1 MYSSALETM
10 KFASF
15 SMSNI
20 TDIWLR
26 RPKWEA
32 DSLPI
37 LLAGVD
43 LGRFVHMM
51 LFPHPLMSYQIRLL
65 GTLFS
70 LGLPSHEDVPR
81 DMENNAYAFFGE
93 RRGWGGGGG

>member
-1 MYSSALETM
+1 M
-10 KFASF
+10 
-15 SMSNI
+15 
-20 TDIWLR
+20 
-26 RPKWEA
+26 RPFRCRT
-32 DSLPI
+32 SLISGCAGQSGKPTVSPI

-93 RRGWGGGGG
+93 RRGWGGGGVREVYYGI